1 MAVQTVAELP
11 RLRRRYL
18 DEIVPALVAEFRYL
32 NAMQVPRVEKVVVNI
47 GLGEAITNARAI
59 DAAIADLKTITGQA
73 PIVIRARKSVA
84 AFKLREGMPIGVK
97 VTLRGRRMYDFLDK
111 LLNVALPRIRDF
123 RGVDPKAFDGH
134 GNYTLGLREQLV
146 FPEIDYDKID
156 KLRGLEVCI
165 VTTARTDDEGRCALS
180 PGSACL
186 QEERERVAKKSLI
199 AKANRPA
206 QLLHAGAPPLRRVR
220 SPARL
225 HAQVRHVPHLFPPD
239 SPASGRSPAS
249 RRARGRRP

>member
-1 MAVQTVAELP
+1 MRVQLKEAP
-11 RLRRRYL
+11 RLRKRYV
-18 DEIVPALVAEFRYL
+18 DEIVPALVREFRYK
-32 NAMQVPRVEKVVVNI
+32 NAMQVPGIEKVVVNI

-97 VTLRGRRMYDFLDK
+97 VTLRGARMYEFLDK
-111 LLNVALPRIRDF
+111 LVNVVLPRIRDF

-146 FPEIDYDKID
+146 FPEVDYDKID

-165 VTTARTDDEGRCALS
+165 VTTARTDPEALS
-180 PGSACL
+180 MLTAFGMPF
-186 QEERERVAKKSLI
+186 RK
-199 AKANRPA
+199 N
-206 QLLHAGAPPLRRVR
+206 
-220 SPARL
+220 
-225 HAQVRHVPHLFPPD
+225 
-239 SPASGRSPAS
+239 
-249 RRARGRRP
+249 